1 MPDTVPCPKGDNPDR
16 RSWFFDVSTA
26 SCRVSPTSGCDVTD
40 DVGNRFYTLDE
51 CISTCLPGERAPHWF
66 VSVVVAD
73 AGRNEGGRK
82 WGGLIPMKILL
93 QIWSLIFYCSG
104 SATLQ
109 LYIYTLL
116 CDWFFLYDPFSVAGF
131 TFVCRYYYICGWYS
145 IFCEDSPRRCCVSIH
160 HCHLSARIRRNTAM
174 KLCAGNATR

>member
-73 AGRNEGGRK
+73 AGRNEGGRH
-82 WGGLIPMKILL
+82 WGRVNSNEDITSNMVPSFLLFWIRHASVVHIYAVMRLVFPIRSVFSGWFHFRLPLLLHLRLVFDILRRFPSQML
-93 QIWSLIFYCSG
+93 CKHSSLS
-104 SATLQ
+104 L
-109 LYIYTLL
+109 
-116 CDWFFLYDPFSVAGF
+116 
-131 TFVCRYYYICGWYS
+131 VCAHPPEYRHEIMCW
-145 IFCEDSPRRCCVSIH
+145 
-160 HCHLSARIRRNTAM
+160 
-174 KLCAGNATR
+174 

>member
-66 VSVVVAD
+66 VS
-73 AGRNEGGRK
+73 
-82 WGGLIPMKILL
+82 
-93 QIWSLIFYCSG
+93 CSG
-104 SATLQ
+104 GCREERRGSTL
-109 LYIYTLL
+109 
-116 CDWFFLYDPFSVAGF
+116 GE
-131 TFVCRYYYICGWYS
+131 G
-145 IFCEDSPRRCCVSIH
+145 
-160 HCHLSARIRRNTAM
+160 
-174 KLCAGNATR
+174 